1 MLTEKSVKALKG
13 RKERKKEQI
22 RGVQSNVRTSTHM
35 RINW

>member
-22 RGVQSNVRTSTHM
+22 RGVQSNVGTSIHVRM
-35 RINW
+35 NC